1 MSEFIAFA
9 LDAMDLV
16 DFFFDILVV
25 GEELDQRASSGD
37 EVVGHRRE
45 HGEEAVVFGYEAKHL
60 GTIESISICVDSQL
74 Q

>member
-45 HGEEAVVFGYEAKHL
+45 HGEESCCLLGMRAQTFGNDRVNKYL
-60 GTIESISICVDSQL
+60 R
-74 Q
+74 